1 VELLGRDD
9 YTEEVTVR
17 AKIVSE
23 IPNPGPSNSLSMTN
37 LSQ

>member
-1 VELLGRDD
+1 MELPGRDN

-23 IPNPGPSNSLSMTN
+23 IPNPGPSNSLSVTN
-37 LSQ
+37 LLQ